1 MRVRWAV
8 VLLIV
13 ASLVVP
19 LSPVRAA
26 GPSSSLVVVA
36 GMWSPPNNFNPINTD
51 SSYGFF
57 GIRFI
62 FDTLVAARLENNKL
76 VFSPDLAQRW
86 TVSPDRQ
93 TFTFTLNPKA
103 MWHDGK
109 PVTADDVVYTVMT
122 ISDPKTETNRGA
134 DIAQIA
140 GLDVHGKRAPG
151 VAIGIRAVNDR
162 TVEVKTRVP
171 VDPQMFLELFGYNV
185 YILPKHVLADTPP
198 DQLSKSQFFQHPT
211 VGDGPFKFAQYRTDE
226 YIELAANDAYHLGV
240 PKVRRV
246 FIRIIPP
253 ASMVAQL
260 QRGDL
265 DVTAGFGIG
274 EVPIEDWDTVK
285 TMPNVHA
292 ASFPAPGYQYMLFN
306 FQKSYLQDKR
316 VRQAMAEGINR
327 QLMVSQ
333 LLRGEGMIADGPIP
347 PANPYF
353 NKAVK
358 PWPYDVAKAKALL
371 QEAGWDA
378 NRTLLLRVPVGNTI
392 RERSA
397 DIIKEN
403 LAAVGIKTDIQKS
416 DFPTLIAA
424 AKRGDYDL
432 MLIGWAGPTD
442 PDVSS
447 QYRTAGQYNFSFLSM
462 PDMDKLLDAG
472 AAASDPAKRKQIYDQ
487 FQVMFA
493 DQLPVLV
500 LYYPNARTA
509 ISARMQNVLADPD
522 GVYNFYSFRWGAGG
536 VR

>member
-1 MRVRWAV
+1 MHVRWTV

-13 ASLVVP
+13 ASLLLP

-26 GPSSSLVVVA
+26 GPASSLVAVT

-51 SSYGFF
+51 SSYGLYA
-57 GIRFI
+57 IRFM
-62 FDTLVAARLENNKL
+62 FDSLVVARLENNKL
-76 VFSPDLAQRW
+76 VFSPDLAERW
-86 TVSPDRQ
+86 SVSSDHQ

-103 MWHDGK
+103 AWHDGK

-134 DIAQIA
+134 DIAPIA
-140 GLDVHGKRAPG
+140 GLDARGKRTAG
-151 VAIGIRAVNDR
+151 GTIGIRAVNDR

-198 DQLSKSQFFQHPT
+198 DQFSKSPFFQRPM
-211 VGDGPFKFAQYRTDE
+211 VGDGPYKFVQYQTDE

-246 FIRIIPP
+246 FIRITPP

-260 QRGDL
+260 QHGDL
-265 DVTAGFGIG
+265 DVTAGFSIG
-274 EVPIEDWDTVK
+274 EVPIEDWATVK
-285 TMPNVHA
+285 AMPNVNA

-306 FQKSYLQDKR
+306 FQKTYLQDKR
-316 VRQAMAEGINR
+316 VRQAMAEAIDR

-333 LLRGEGMIADGPIP
+333 LLRGEGVIADGPIP

-353 NKAVK
+353 NKTVK
-358 PWPYDVAKAKALL
+358 PWPYDPAKAKDLL
-371 QEAGWDA
+371 REAGWDG

-397 DIIKEN
+397 DIIAEN
-403 LAAVGIKTDIQKS
+403 LAAVGIKTQIQKS

-424 AKRGDYDL
+424 AKKGDYDL

-447 QYRTAGQYNFSFLSM
+447 QYRTGGQYNFSFLSM

-472 AAASDPAKRKQIYDQ
+472 TTASDPAKRKQIYDQ

-493 DQLPVLV
+493 DQVPVLV

-509 ISARMQNVLADPD
+509 ISRRMENVLADPD
-522 GVYNFYSFRWGAGG
+522 GAYDFYPFRWTASG